1 MQPMKLLYQREL
13 EMMPQS
19 TCFEVPRR
27 TNRNRTEATEHKL
40 MEEQVVWYNIPK
52 EDVISTA
59 VVREEAALKKAQ
71 VPLSRLVVPIL
82 LAVGWIVGCALMVY
96 IVFS

>member
-1 MQPMKLLYQREL
+1 MLVLILALVNLLL
-13 EMMPQS
+13 
-19 TCFEVPRR
+19 
-27 TNRNRTEATEHKL
+27 
-40 MEEQVVWYNIPK
+40 
-52 EDVISTA
+52 
-59 VVREEAALKKAQ
+59 AQ

>member
-1 MQPMKLLYQREL
+1 MSLRDRKAVLTLVFLLHQITTPL
-13 EMMPQS
+13 CSP
-19 TCFEVPRR
+19 FFK
-27 TNRNRTEATEHKL
+27 NRCAIAGIGRA
-40 MEEQVVWYNIPK
+40 P
-52 EDVISTA
+52 
-59 VVREEAALKKAQ
+59 

>member
-1 MQPMKLLYQREL
+1 MQMLFLA
-13 EMMPQS
+13 
-19 TCFEVPRR
+19 V
-27 TNRNRTEATEHKL
+27 
-40 MEEQVVWYNIPK
+40 
-52 EDVISTA
+52 DGTA
-59 VVREEAALKKAQ
+59 LVCGEAQ